1 MLNKLEALRIFCTAA
16 ETLQFK
22 EAASRLAVSPPVVT
36 RVIAELEDYLGEPLF
51 QRNTRQTKL
60 TDFGR
65 EFLPQAQQ
73 LLDDS
78 ERVFVHAKQRDE
90 DEMGGM
96 VRITVPDLPDEENVL
111 LELLGRLKAYP
122 KLVLDWQ
129 KNTVRVNA
137 VEAQIDIGVRIGQAP
152 TDSLLIVKHLGTVK
166 ERIVAAPE
174 LVAQYGLPN
183 GLEDLKKRYPLN
195 VEHDLNNGRYWA
207 WYFNDQQSLLPPK
220 PVFVSNTVQNT
231 LAAARSGR
239 AVAYVLDWLCEPYL
253 RNGELVE
260 LLPDIR
266 KQQWTAYLYRPQR
279 SVTPTRVRVVFE
291 MLAEILAARF
301 NREAV

>member
-22 EAASRLAVSPPVVT
+22 EAANRLAVSPPVVT

-73 LLDDS
+73 LLDES
-78 ERVFVHAKQRDE
+78 ERVFVPAKKRKE
-90 DEMGGM
+90 EEMGGM
-96 VRITVPDLPDEENVL
+96 VRVTVPDLLDEENVL

-152 TDSLLIVKHLGTVK
+152 TDSLLIVKQLGSVQ

-174 LVAQYGLPN
+174 LVAEYGLPKD
-183 GLEDLKKRYPLN
+183 LDDLKKRYPLN
-195 VEHDLNNGRYWA
+195 AEHDLNNGRYWA
-207 WYFNDQQSLLPPK
+207 WYFNDQQSLFPAK
-220 PVFVSNTVQNT
+220 PVCIGNTVHNT

-253 RNGELVE
+253 RQGELVE
-260 LLPDIR
+260 LLPDIP
-266 KQQWTAYLYRPQR
+266 KQQWSAYLYRPQR
-279 SVTPTRVRVVFE
+279 SVTPTRVRVVFD

-301 NREAV
+301 QRD